1 MSTSSSSS
9 LVSVVVPTYN
19 RGDCIERTIDS
30 ALGQTHQ
37 NLEILVVDDGSAD
50 DTRQRIELRY
60 GADGRV
66 RYFYQENRGVSAARN
81 TGLQKVRGDF
91 VALLDSDDVWMPW
104 KLELQ
109 LACLDLMPDAG
120 MIWTDMEAVG
130 PGGETRNPRYLRTM
144 YSAYQWFT
152 FEQLFSR
159 SCPLPPISAR
169 LPEHERGARVYAGD
183 IFSQMIMGN
192 LVHTSTVLIRRER
205 LQQVHGFNEDLR
217 HSGEDYDFH
226 LRTCRAGPV
235 AFVDVVS
242 IKYLKGRAD
251 QLTQSD
257 YTIHRARNFLRT
269 ITPILA
275 QDRDR
280 IHLPPHMIAFVLAD
294 AHSWIGEAALE
305 IGENAEAR
313 KHLLQSLR
321 YHPWQPRMTGLLM
334 AALFPPQ
341 YSRRLRA
348 AYRQA
353 KKHLLGGD
361 KARKS

>member
-19 RGDCIERTIDS
+19 RGDCIERNIDS
-30 ALGQTHQ
+30 ALGQTHK
-37 NLEILVVDDGSAD
+37 NIEILVVDDGSTD
-50 DTRQRIELRY
+50 DTRQRIEWRY
-60 GADGRV
+60 GLDARV
-66 RYFYQENRGVSAARN
+66 RYIHQDNRGVSAARN
-81 TGLQKVRGDF
+81 TGLQDVRGEF

-109 LACLDLMPDAG
+109 LACLDQMPEAG

-152 FEQLFSR
+152 FEQLFSK
-159 SCPLPPISAR
+159 SCSLPTISVPLPEPAAR
-169 LPEHERGARVYAGD
+169 LYAGD

-205 LQQVHGFNEDLR
+205 LEQVRGFNEELR

-269 ITPILA
+269 IAPILA
-275 QDRDR
+275 QDSDR

-294 AHSWIGEAALE
+294 AHNCIGEAALN
-305 IGENAEAR
+305 IGENIEAR

-321 YHPWQPRMTGLLM
+321 YRPWQPREAGLLLV
-334 AALFPPQ
+334 ALFPARYARQ
-341 YSRRLRA
+341 LRATYRQVKRRLLR
-348 AYRQA
+348 
-353 KKHLLGGD
+353 GD
-361 KARKS
+361 KARDS